1 MEQLGKQAKQ
11 AAFIGNSLS
20 EALKNQVLST
30 LKEQLVL
37 HMDDILKANAK
48 DVEAAQANQISAA
61 LEDRL
66 RLTSERILGMVE
78 GLDDVIHLE
87 DPVGHIMDE
96 SILDNGIQMVKTS
109 VPLGVIGIIYES
121 RPNVTI
127 DAFALCF
134 KAGNA
139 VILKGGKEAIH
150 TNIALEKCVHESLSL
165 NDIDLNFIQLIK
177 DTTRHSTHALMKL
190 NEYVD
195 VLIPRGSQALIRT
208 VLKESTIPVIE
219 TGAGNCHIFVDE
231 SADLNDAI
239 AIIRNAKLQRPG
251 VCNAVESLVIHKAIA
266 DDFIK
271 QLVDKMPEVSMV
283 GDTLAQASHGAIKP
297 ATEEDYYTEYL
308 GPQLSIKTV
317 ESTQEAIEHINQHH
331 TSHSDAILTQSEEN
345 MNLFT
350 ANVDSAAVYVNA
362 STRFTDGFIFG
373 LGAEIG
379 ISTQK
384 LHARGPMGLAALTTY
399 KYILKGNGQV
409 R

>member
-37 HMDDILKANAK
+37 HMNDILKANAK

-66 RLTSERILGMVE
+66 RLTPERILGMVE

-165 NDIDLNFIQLIK
+165 NDLDLNFIQLIK
-177 DTTRHSTHALMKL
+177 DTTRQSTHALMKL

-231 SADLNDAI
+231 SADFNDAI

-331 TSHSDAILTQSEEN
+331 TSHSDAILTQSEVN

-362 STRFTDGFIFG
+362 STRFTDGFVFG

>member
-37 HMDDILKANAK
+37 HMNDILKANAK

-66 RLTSERILGMVE
+66 RLTPERILGMVE

-87 DPVGHIMDE
+87 DPVGHIMDQ
-96 SILDNGIQMVKTS
+96 STLDNGIQMVKTS

-165 NDIDLNFIQLIK
+165 NDLDLNFIQLIK
-177 DTTRHSTHALMKL
+177 DTTRQSTHALMKL

-231 SADLNDAI
+231 SADFNDAI

-283 GDTLAQASHGAIKP
+283 GDTLAQVSHGAIKP

-362 STRFTDGFIFG
+362 STRFTDGFVFG